1 MSSMNLL
8 SICGALAAGEFL
20 AALASTWA
28 DAWPVAA
35 LLAAPVALFGYG
47 LRARAWPVPFF
58 FFLGIALFLLAAAE
72 DEQFY
77 RERPWM
83 RGQRRRTAQA
93 GPGPLASEIRRDFSR
108 RIAFGIEGD
117 RETVSLS
124 RAILLGERRRL
135 SPETKRLFVESGTM
149 HVFAISGLH
158 VMAISSVLTC
168 LLALVLVPR
177 RFAGLVAAPLLWGYV
192 LLIGAPPSAIRAV
205 TMATFSCLA
214 PVFWRKPDGLRAW
227 ALTFLTVHLVRPR
240 LVADVG
246 NALSFAVMLAIVL
259 AGRWTQDRPKWQQAA
274 TSTVAAWAI
283 GVPIAAYVFGRVTPG
298 GMLANLVLLGAAK
311 LTVVTGA
318 IGLFCTY
325 LSEAV
330 SAHFA
335 NLSALAIRAMVFVA
349 DAVARLPGAN
359 FETGRWTF
367 GACATW
373 YAGLVV
379 FVWAVRR
386 LAKAFHNVI

>member
-1 MSSMNLL
+1 
-8 SICGALAAGEFL
+8 
-20 AALASTWA
+20 
-28 DAWPVAA
+28 
-35 LLAAPVALFGYG
+35 
-47 LRARAWPVPFF
+47 
-58 FFLGIALFLLAAAE
+58 
-72 DEQFY
+72 
-77 RERPWM
+77 M

-93 GPGPLASEIRRDFSR
+93 SPGPLASEIRRDFSR

-117 RETVSLS
+117 RETVGLS

-192 LLIGAPPSAIRAV
+192 LLIGAPPSAVRAA

-227 ALTFLTVHLVRPR
+227 ALTFLSVHLVRPR

-283 GVPIAAYVFGRVTPG
+283 GVPIAAHVFGRVTPG

-359 FETGRWTF
+359 FETGRWTL
-367 GACATW
+367 GACVVW
-373 YAGLVV
+373 YAGLALL
-379 FVWAVRR
+379 VWTVRR
-386 LAKAFHNVI
+386 LAKEFRNVL

>member
-1 MSSMNLL
+1 MSSMKLL
-8 SICGALAAGEFL
+8 VICGALAAGEFL
-20 AALASTWA
+20 AALAPTGA

-35 LLAAPVALFGYG
+35 LLAALTALFGYG
-47 LRARAWPVPFF
+47 LRARVWPAPFF
-58 FFLGIALFLLAAAE
+58 FFLGIALLLFASTG

-83 RGQRRRTAQA
+83 RGQRRRTMQA
-93 GPGPLASEIRRDFSR
+93 NPSPTVREIRRDFSR

-117 RETVSLS
+117 RETVGLS

-135 SPETKRLFVESGTM
+135 SPDAKRLFVESGTM

-158 VMAISSVLTC
+158 VMALSGVFTH

-177 RFAGLVAAPLLWGYV
+177 RFAGLFAAPLLWGYV
-192 LLIGAPPSAIRAV
+192 IVIGCSPSAVRAA

-227 ALTFLTVHLVRPR
+227 ALTFLAVHLVSPR
-240 LVADVG
+240 LVVDVG

-283 GVPIAAYVFGRVTPG
+283 GVPIAAHVFGRVTPG

-318 IGLFCTY
+318 VGLACNY

-359 FETGRWTF
+359 FETGRWTL
-367 GACATW
+367 GACVVW

-379 FVWAVRR
+379 LVWTVRR
-386 LAKAFHNVI
+386 LAKTFHNVI